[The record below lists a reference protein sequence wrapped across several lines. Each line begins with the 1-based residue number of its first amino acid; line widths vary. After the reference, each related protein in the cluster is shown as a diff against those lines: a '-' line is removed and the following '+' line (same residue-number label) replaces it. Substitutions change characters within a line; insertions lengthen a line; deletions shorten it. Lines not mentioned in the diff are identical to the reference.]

1 MSAVARAAI
10 AAAANT
16 VASVNCS
23 AYTRQLEKTG
33 DALVRLGQVDYPNKF
48 GGVATW
54 EVFVL
59 LPQDIKAAEQWLDT
73 NVDALRDALYTEMV
87 VNSVTPTSIRYD
99 TGVERPGLAITGI
112 REY

>member
-16 VASVNCS
+16 VAGINCS
-23 AYTRQLEKTG
+23 EYTRQLDKTG
-33 DALVRLGQVDYPNKF
+33 EACLRIDTVNYPNPF

-54 EVFVL
+54 EVFIA
-59 LPQDIKAAEQWLDT
+59 LPQDVKAAEQWLDA
-73 NVDALRDALYTEMV
+73 NVDALVAALNTEMV
-87 VNSVTPTSIRYD
+87 VQTVTPTSIRYD
-99 TGVERPGLAITGI
+99 TGIERPGVAIQGF

>member
-16 VASVNCS
+16 VAGVTCS
-23 AYTRQLEKTG
+23 EYTRQLEKTG
-33 DALVRLGQVDYPNKF
+33 DALVRLDAVNYPDKF
-48 GGVATW
+48 GGVGTW
-54 EVFVL
+54 EVFVI

-73 NVDALRDALYTEMV
+73 NVEALKVALCAEMV
-87 VNSVTPTSIRYD
+87 VTTVTPTSIRYD
-99 TGVERPGLAITGI
+99 TGIERPGVVIQGI